1 MQSTRLRIR
10 ARQLSDMRAPIPFLA
25 MVAALLTLSSALH
38 AQDVANPHAQA
49 LMKFQDQV
57 ETYVALHKA
66 AEAQLPALKTTNSPA
81 DITTHQHLLADKIR
95 RQRGNAGQGTI
106 FSRDVSQEFRRLA
119 AVPLQGINGSRVHKS
134 LKRAEPVVARLEANT
149 PYPENLPLQS
159 IPPTL
164 LENLPKVPPEVDY
177 RIVGHALILRDVAAN
192 LIVDYVPDAIP

>member
-1 MQSTRLRIR
+1 MPSTRVRILARQRSDGR
-10 ARQLSDMRAPIPFLA
+10 ARIPFPA
-25 MVAALLTLSSALH
+25 MIAALFTLSGALH
-38 AQDVANPHAQA
+38 AEDVVNPHAKA
-49 LMKFQDQV
+49 LMKFQDRV
-57 ETYVALHKA
+57 EAYLALHKT
-66 AEAQLPALKTTNSPA
+66 AEAQLPALKTTDSSA

-95 RQRGNAGQGTI
+95 KQRGNAGQGTI
-106 FSRDVSQEFRRLA
+106 FSPDVSKEFRRLA
-119 AVPLQGINGSRVHKS
+119 AVPLQGIDGGRVHKS

>member
-1 MQSTRLRIR
+1 M
-10 ARQLSDMRAPIPFLA
+10 A
-25 MVAALLTLSSALH
+25 AALFILSSALH
-38 AQDVANPHAQA
+38 GQDAVNPHAQA

-57 ETYVALHKA
+57 EAYLALHKA
-66 AEAQLPALKTTNSPA
+66 AEAQLPALKTTGSPA

-95 RQRGNAGQGTI
+95 KQRGNAGQGII
-106 FSRDVSQEFRRLA
+106 FSPDVSKEFRRLA
-119 AVPLQGINGSRVHKS
+119 AVPLQGIDASRVHKS
-134 LKRAEPVVARLEANT
+134 LKRAEPVVAHLEANT